1 MITINRSNIRNYL
14 IMSLFNLNDTLYKI
28 DRIIKNDYNNNTN
41 NTNNNNKLKLQKLYD
56 FLKEFEKEAERKRYN
71 KDTNLNFFIDF
82 VTGSGPICNGEY
94 WGTYYS
100 FKYNEKHINALLKKY
115 NKFLQDDL
123 FIGFTTNITKQTIK
137 ANHDRY
143 HKTYLS

>member
-1 MITINRSNIRNYL
+1 MNRSNIRNYL
-14 IMSLFNLNDTLYKI
+14 VMSLFNLNDTLYKI
-28 DRIIKNDYNNNTN
+28 DRIIKNDTN
-41 NTNNNNKLKLQKLYD
+41 DTHNKNNKLKLQKLYD
-56 FLKEFEKEAERKRYN
+56 FLKEFEKEAELKRYN

-100 FKYNEKHINALLKKY
+100 FKYNEKHINLLLKKY

-137 ANHDRY
+137 ANYDRY
-143 HKTYLS
+143 NKTYLS

>member
-1 MITINRSNIRNYL
+1 MNRSNRSNIRNYL
-14 IMSLFNLNDTLYKI
+14 VMSLFNLNDTLYKI
-28 DRIIKNDYNNNTN
+28 DRIIKNDTN
-41 NTNNNNKLKLQKLYD
+41 DTHNKNNKLKLQKLYD
-56 FLKEFEKEAERKRYN
+56 FLKEFEKEAELKRYN

-100 FKYNEKHINALLKKY
+100 FKYNEKHINLLLKKY

-123 FIGFTTNITKQTIK
+123 FIGFATNITKQTIK
-137 ANHDRY
+137 ANYDRY
-143 HKTYLS
+143 NKTYLS

>member
-1 MITINRSNIRNYL
+1 MNRSNIRNYL
-14 IMSLFNLNDTLYKI
+14 VMSLFNLNDTLYKI
-28 DRIIKNDYNNNTN
+28 DRIIKNDTN
-41 NTNNNNKLKLQKLYD
+41 DTHNKNNKLKLQKLYD
-56 FLKEFEKEAERKRYN
+56 FLKEFEKEAELKRYN

-100 FKYNEKHINALLKKY
+100 FKYNEKHINLLLKKY

-123 FIGFTTNITKQTIK
+123 FIGFATNITKQTIK
-137 ANHDRY
+137 ANYDRY
-143 HKTYLS
+143 NKTYLS

>member
-1 MITINRSNIRNYL
+1 MKQINRSDIKNYL
-14 IMSLFNLNDTLYKI
+14 VMSLFNLNDTLYKI
-28 DRIIKNDYNNNTN
+28 DRIIKNDTYNKYNNI
-41 NTNNNNKLKLQKLYD
+41 KLQKLYD
-56 FLKEFEKEAERKRYN
+56 FLKEFEKEAEQKRYN

-100 FKYNEKHINALLKKY
+100 FKYNEKHINVLLKKY
-115 NKFLQDDL
+115 NKFLQNEL

-137 ANHDRY
+137 VNYDRY
-143 HKTYLS
+143 NKTYLS

>member
-1 MITINRSNIRNYL
+1 MNRSNIRNYL
-14 IMSLFNLNDTLYKI
+14 VMSLFNLNDTLYKI
-28 DRIIKNDYNNNTN
+28 DRIIKNDTN
-41 NTNNNNKLKLQKLYD
+41 DTHNKNNKLKLQKLYD
-56 FLKEFEKEAERKRYN
+56 FLKEFEKEAELKRYN

-100 FKYNEKHINALLKKY
+100 FKYNEKHINLLLKKY
-115 NKFLQDDL
+115 NKFLHNDL

-137 ANHDRY
+137 ANYDRY
-143 HKTYLS
+143 NKTYLS